1 VHVNWPGHPRLKKKI
16 SRKKREAWV
25 SKNPSPIQNGK
36 NTVYCDSWHEGWED
50 KGCKQGLSFVKEHL
64 LATKAG
70 HHSHLLRE

>member
-1 VHVNWPGHPRLKKKI
+1 M
-16 SRKKREAWV
+16 
-25 SKNPSPIQNGK
+25 GK
-36 NTVYCDSWHEGWED
+36 TPFTVILGTRDEKD

>member
-1 VHVNWPGHPRLKKKI
+1 
-16 SRKKREAWV
+16 V